1 MEVYVPSDIGESWQ
15 RVVAWLREYAPVSH
29 RALADAASEEEIA
42 AVEEKIGVRFPDD
55 LRAYLK
61 VNNGT
66 VTRLDESNGLT
77 GSCPEGEFLVGGWA
91 LLPLSSIER
100 LHHQMMPGPS
110 EDEGYWRREW
120 IPFAAESYACGEMYG
135 FFIDAV
141 TGSVGQW
148 SDGDVETTDLFPDL
162 SEFFVSVLEDLERIL
177 GPEETSQRIQDGC
190 VTLH

>member
-1 MEVYVPSDIGESWQ
+1 MS
-15 RVVAWLREYAPVSH
+15 WLREYAPVSH
-29 RALADAASEEEIA
+29 RALGDAASEEEIA
-42 AVEEKIGVRFPDD
+42 AVEEKTGVRFPKA

-66 VTRLDESNGLT
+66 VTRLDASNGLT

-110 EDEGYWRREW
+110 EDEDYWRKGW
-120 IPFAAESYACGEMYG
+120 IPFAAESYSCGEMYG
-135 FFIDAV
+135 FFIDAE

-148 SDGDVETTDLFPDL
+148 SDGDVETMGLFPDL
-162 SEFFVSVLEDLERIL
+162 SEFFASVLEDLERIL
-177 GPEETSQRIQDGC
+177 GPEETSQRIQCGC
-190 VTLH
+190 VTLN

>member
-1 MEVYVPSDIGESWQ
+1 MS
-15 RVVAWLREYAPVSH
+15 WLREYAPVSH
-29 RALADAASEEEIA
+29 RALGDAASKEEIA
-42 AVEEKIGVRFPDD
+42 AVEEKIGVRFPEY
-55 LRAYLK
+55 LRAYLE

-66 VTRLDESNGLT
+66 ATQLDGLNGLT

-100 LHHQMMPGPS
+100 LHHQMMPGLS
-110 EDEGYWRREW
+110 EDEDYWKREW

-135 FFIDAV
+135 FFIDAE

-148 SDGDVETTDLFPDL
+148 SDGDVETMDLFPDL
-162 SEFFVSVLEDLERIL
+162 SDFFASVLEDLDRIL
-177 GPEETSQRIQDGC
+177 GPEETGQRIQGGC

>member
-1 MEVYVPSDIGESWQ
+1 MPSAVGESWQ
-15 RVVAWLREYAPVSH
+15 RVVSWLREYAPASH
-29 RALADAASEEEIA
+29 RALGAPASEEEIA
-42 AVEEKIGVRFPDD
+42 AVEEKTGVRFPED

-100 LHHQMMPGPS
+100 LHHQMMPGPN
-110 EDEGYWRREW
+110 EDEGAWTKEW

-135 FFIDAV
+135 YFIDAES
-141 TGSVGQW
+141 GSVGQW
-148 SDGDVETTDLFPDL
+148 SDGDVETMDLFPGM
-162 SEFFVSVLEDLERIL
+162 SEYFASVLEDLERIL
-177 GPEETSQRIQDGC
+177 GPAETSQRIQDGR
-190 VTLH
+190 VTLD

>member
-1 MEVYVPSDIGESWQ
+1 MPSDIGESWQ
-15 RVVAWLREYAPVSH
+15 RVVSWLRAYAPVSH
-29 RALADAASEEEIA
+29 RALGDAASEEEIA
-42 AVEEKIGVRFPDD
+42 AGEEKTGVRFPED

-100 LHHQMMPGPS
+100 LHHQMMPGPK
-110 EDEGYWRREW
+110 EDQDCWRKEW
-120 IPFAAESYACGEMYG
+120 IPFAAESYGCGEMYG
-135 FFIDAV
+135 FFIDAG

-148 SDGDVETTDLFPDL
+148 SDGDVETMDLFPDL
-162 SEFFVSVLEDLERIL
+162 SEFFASVREDLERIL
-177 GPEETSQRIQDGC
+177 GPEEASQRIQDGC